1 MKYPRVTKLLSLLLI
16 AGSIIASF
24 QATPED
30 IDIFS
35 VDEGSNIN
43 APNVLFVIDNSANWS
58 RASQQWPGGEVQGQ
72 SEADAIKIV
81 ISELDAGI
89 NVGLMEYVTGGSS
102 TDTDHGFVRAH
113 IRPMNATNKA
123 TFSSKMDDIYNNIN
137 APIEKRSQSNPFG
150 NLFWDVYNYLAGV
163 NHSNG
168 GAGTPSTASANA
180 YTTQYSTFRSPLT
193 SADTCTRTIVI
204 FIGNNVASGPTP
216 DSTANVAALKALA
229 GGGAAG
235 DAAVVQ
241 IPFAE
246 YVVNT
251 TAAATPLGYT
261 NACFS
266 TSAACST
273 AVNNTA
279 CTDQGFLSCACDGTN
294 YAPAAC
300 PSTHW
305 NVVGTTNN
313 SVTNTISGPTTTNY
327 PNTPTGDVIQSCI
340 TTGQY
345 NALNPICPSASDVTR
360 QNTPVAGQ
368 STRTQTS
375 WSGCSYADLGAN
387 NGQNPPAA
395 CSPASRRSYELRG
408 TKREIVTVTET
419 TTTSTQTN
427 LGETGACYNDQ
438 ASCST
443 TGFNCSG
450 YNGGCACTTAGST
463 TGCAAGNTKRFQTVG
478 NFNVTAAT
486 QTGTFTAAPAGP
498 FMMDEWARFLRNTG
512 VTIPG
517 GTAKSQVTTYT
528 LDVFNA
534 QQDPNFSALLF
545 NAARVGG
552 GKYYQAKDKSSIINA
567 LREIFTEVQAV
578 NSAFSSASLPIN
590 ATNRAQNENQVFIG
604 VFKPDRTKDP
614 LWFGNVKR
622 YQIIGSGA
630 DVDLGDVN
638 GNSAINNQ
646 TGFLGDCA
654 VSYWTTDSGTY
665 WNSVITDDPDALG
678 ICSTNSTNDRS
689 DSPDGPFVEKG
700 AVAEVLRKGN
710 NPSASPDADGN
721 YALNRTTY
729 TLASGALTAFNV
741 TAFDDG
747 DATTDETE
755 EGVVVDFI
763 RGKDVDND
771 DLDTGA
777 ARLTEPRSTIHGDV
791 VHSRPQPV
799 NYAGTTGVV
808 VFYGANDGHFR
819 AVKANTGQELWSFIA
834 PEHFSK
840 LPRYRFSGFAGNSI
854 IKYFRDTAPGAT
866 PKDYFFDGSTGV
878 YQTIN
883 TNGTSKDAWIFA
895 TMRRGGRKV
904 YALDVSDP
912 ATPVYL
918 WSKGCPNQSND
929 IDCDTGFTEIG
940 QTWSLPNA
948 AFIKGYDPAKPVVV
962 MGGGHDRCED
972 ENNWSPGCGSA
983 KGKGVYVLDAKD
995 GSLVKF
1001 FDFSTLAGVPARS
1014 VVADVALIDVNNDT
1028 LVDFAYAADT
1038 GGNIYRM
1045 DFMDQATSTTLSPAN
1060 WKFSRVAYTN
1070 GGGRKF
1076 LFTPA
1081 LFLSGTSTVYLAIG
1095 SGDREHPLRGQYP
1108 FDDKNDD
1115 SVSDGGVTNRFYTFK
1130 DSLTDVNAA
1139 TATNLDDTNPDG
1151 DGATLDGMAD
1161 YTPAPPPGGN
1171 PNVDLA
1177 STRRGWFRTLT
1188 GNGQGEQG
1196 VTSAVIVAGG
1206 INFSTNRPTPPETTA
1221 CSTSLGEARGYAL
1234 CLLNGGGRIGVGGKT
1249 CTGTTSTA
1257 FVGGG
1262 LPPSPVVATVLVGD
1276 TVQTIVIGAP
1286 SDDGTTGSAIAPTLP
1301 TFNIDRRRKPVY
1313 WYKSTG
1319 DN

>member
-1 MKYPRVTKLLSLLLI
+1 MKYSRVTKLLSLLLI

-43 APNVLFVIDNSANWS
+43 APNVLFIIDNSANWS
-58 RASQQWPGGEVQGQ
+58 RQSQQWPGGEDQGQ
-72 SEADAIKIV
+72 SEASAIKTV
-81 ISELDAGI
+81 INELDAGI
-89 NVGLMEYVTGGSS
+89 NVGLMEYITGGSAS
-102 TDTDHGFVRAH
+102 DADSGFVRAH
-113 IRPMNATNKA
+113 IRPMNPTNKA
-123 TFSSKMDDIYNNIN
+123 TFVGKLDTIYANIN
-137 APIEKRSQSNPFG
+137 APAEKRSSGNPFG
-150 NLFWDVYNYLAGV
+150 NLFWDTYNYLAGI

-168 GAGTPSTASANA
+168 GAGTPSSASTNA
-180 YTTQYSTFRSPLT
+180 YATQYSTFNSPLT

-204 FIGNNVASGPTP
+204 FIGNNVSTGPTP
-216 DSTANVAALKALA
+216 DSTTNVNALKALA

-235 DAAVVQ
+235 NAAAAQ

-246 YVVNT
+246 YVVTT
-251 TAAATPLGYT
+251 TAATAPLGYT
-261 NACFS
+261 NACYS
-266 TSAACST
+266 SGASCST

-279 CTDQGFLSCACDGTN
+279 CTDQGFLSCACD
-294 YAPAAC
+294 AADFIAC
-300 PSTHW
+300 PATHW
-305 NVVGTTNN
+305 NVVGTQ
-313 SVTNTISGPTTTNY
+313 NTTSTTVISGPTTTSTANLS
-327 PNTPTGDVIQSCI
+327 TGDIIQTCK
-340 TTGQY
+340 TAGQGA
-345 NALNPICPSASDVTR
+345 ALNPTFCPGASDVT
-360 QNTPVAGQ
+360 QNNTPVAGQ
-368 STRTQTS
+368 ATRTQTS
-375 WSGCSYADLGAN
+375 WAACSYVDTGS
-387 NGQNPPAA
+387 GT
-395 CSPASRRSYELRG
+395 CSPASKHNFEKHG
-408 TKREIVTVTET
+408 TRTQTVTVTQT
-419 TTTSTQTN
+419 GTTSTQTT
-427 LGETGACYNDQ
+427 LGETAACYNDQ

-443 TGFNCSG
+443 TGFNCSA
-450 YNGGCACTTAGST
+450 YNSGCACTTAGST
-463 TGCAAGNTKRFQTVG
+463 TGCAAGSTKRFQTVG
-478 NFNVTAAT
+478 NFNITAAK

-498 FMMDEWARFLRNTG
+498 YMMDEWARFLRQTG
-512 VTIPG
+512 VPVPG

-528 LDVFNA
+528 IDVFNA
-534 QQDPNFSALLF
+534 QQNPEFSALLF

-552 GKYYQAKDKSSIINA
+552 GKYFQAKDKNAILNA
-567 LREIFTEVQAV
+567 LRQIFTEVQAV

-614 LWFGNVKR
+614 LWFGNLKR
-622 YQIIGSGA
+622 YQIISSGA
-630 DVDLGDVN
+630 NVALGDVN

-665 WNSVITDDPDALG
+665 WSSVITDDPEALG
-678 ICSTNSTNDRS
+678 ICSTNSTSDSS

-700 AVAEVLRKGN
+700 AVAEVIRKGN
-710 NPSASPDADGN
+710 NPAASPDGSGN
-721 YALNRTTY
+721 YVLNRTTY
-729 TLASGALTAFNV
+729 TLASGALTAFNA
-741 TAFDDG
+741 TTFDDG
-747 DATTDETE
+747 DAATTEAQ
-755 EGVVVDFI
+755 EGVIVDFI
-763 RGKDVDND
+763 RGIDVDND
-771 DLDTGA
+771 DLDAST
-777 ARLTEPRSTIHGDV
+777 TEPRSAVHGDV

-799 NYAGTTGVV
+799 NYAGTAGVV
-808 VFYGANDGHFR
+808 VYYGSNDGHFR

-840 LPRYRFSGFAGNSI
+840 LPRYRFSGFAGNSL
-854 IKYFRDTAPGAT
+854 IKYFGDTVPGST

-918 WSKGCPNQSND
+918 WSKGCPNLTND
-929 IDCDTGFTEIG
+929 TGCDTGFTGIG

-995 GSLVKF
+995 GTLVKF

-1045 DFMDQATSTTLSPAN
+1045 DFMDLATSTTLSAAN

-1070 GGGRKF
+1070 GAGRKF
-1076 LFTPA
+1076 LFPPA
-1081 LFLSGTSTVYLAIG
+1081 LFLSGASTVYLAIG
-1095 SGDREHPLRGQYP
+1095 SGDREHPLMGHYP
-1108 FDDKNDD
+1108 FDDRDD
-1115 SVSDGGVTNRFYTFK
+1115 NSVSDGGVINRFYTFK
-1130 DSLTDVNAA
+1130 DSLTDVNAT
-1139 TATNLDDTNPDG
+1139 TATNLDDTDPDG
-1151 DGATLDGMAD
+1151 NSSTLDGMAD
-1161 YTPAPPPGGN
+1161 YTPTPPPGGN

-1234 CLLNGGGRIGVGGKT
+1234 CLLNGGGRIGAGGKT
-1249 CTGTTSTA
+1249 CTGTTSTT

-1262 LPPSPVVATVLVGD
+1262 LPPSPVVATVLVGG

-1286 SDDGTTGSAIAPTLP
+1286 SDDGTSGSAIAPTLP